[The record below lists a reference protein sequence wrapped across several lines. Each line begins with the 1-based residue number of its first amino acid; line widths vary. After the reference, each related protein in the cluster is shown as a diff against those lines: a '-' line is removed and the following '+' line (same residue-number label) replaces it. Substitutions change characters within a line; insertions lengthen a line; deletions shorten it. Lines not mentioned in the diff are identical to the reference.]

1 MGIEEAGYESLE
13 PKIDFVETEIFKR
26 MGEFKMTIDEL
37 QFLINK
43 ESEKYANLI
52 EECLYEGTAFYLYK
66 QFEGAMEACKD
77 CGYYLLKMYIGDV
90 YRMLD
95 ESYKKVNKAVLD
107 SFGQETFNYCVK
119 GVNRNETISK
129 CRSNL

>member
-1 MGIEEAGYESLE
+1 
-13 PKIDFVETEIFKR
+13 
-26 MGEFKMTIDEL
+26 MTIDEL

-43 ESEKYANLI
+43 EAELYANLI
-52 EECLYEGTAFYLYK
+52 EECLYEEKVFMLYDN
-66 QFEGAMEACKD
+66 FVGAMEACKD
-77 CGYYLLKMYIGDV
+77 CGYYVLRMYSADV
-90 YRMLD
+90 YRMED

-107 SFGQETFNYCVK
+107 RFGQETFNYCVK

>member
-1 MGIEEAGYESLE
+1 
-13 PKIDFVETEIFKR
+13 
-26 MGEFKMTIDEL
+26 
-37 QFLINK
+37 
-43 ESEKYANLI
+43 
-52 EECLYEGTAFYLYK
+52 
-66 QFEGAMEACKD
+66 MEVCKD

-119 GVNRNETISK
+119 RVVMK
-129 CRSNL
+129 DA